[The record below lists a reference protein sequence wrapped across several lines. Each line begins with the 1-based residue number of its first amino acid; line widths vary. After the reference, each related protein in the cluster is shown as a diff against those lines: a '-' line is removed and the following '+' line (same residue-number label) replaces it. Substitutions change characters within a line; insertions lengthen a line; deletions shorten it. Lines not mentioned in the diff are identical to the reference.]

1 MGYLAFFRANWPFLT
16 AGVLLTLGS
25 SYGQTF
31 FISLFAA
38 QIKEAFGL
46 TDGGWGLSYT
56 LATTASAIV
65 MVWAGTLVDRFRIRA
80 LARWV
85 MVGLAVACLMMTQAP
100 GVWWLI
106 LTIFFLRLFG
116 QGLMSHLAAVAMA
129 RWFIGS
135 RGKALSLSSMG
146 FLIGSAFLPII
157 FAGLMLSVDWRW
169 LWVLAAILTL
179 AAIPVLTGL
188 LRFERTPAALAQTS
202 ESAGMQGRHWTRGE
216 VLRHPVFWLLVP
228 ALLGP
233 PAWNT
238 ALAFHQVHLSEVK
251 DWSFVSY
258 VALYPFATAVTVA
271 ATFAS
276 GWAIDRTGSARLLP
290 FYMVPFAI
298 CFAILWQTDAIPVA
312 GVALAIMGIG
322 QGLQATLVS
331 AFWAEFFGTRYIGA
345 IKAAAGAIMVFG
357 SAVGP
362 GISGVLIDRG
372 LTFEDQ
378 MPGITLYFLL
388 AAVAATL
395 AAGMARRSSAALA

>member
-188 LRFERTPAALAQTS
+188 LRFERTPASLAQTS

-251 DWSFVSY
+251 EWSFVSY